1 MTILQSIFLGLLQG
15 VAEFLPISSSGHL
28 AVAQHLFG
36 LNDLPLI
43 FDVMLHL
50 ATLLA
55 VIIYYRKKLFKL
67 ICVFFC
73 VITRRSSSIPENVE
87 DGLCGTQELSQKTI
101 GAVIV
106 ATLITGVI
114 GVFTSK
120 YIPDLPVKF
129 VCTGFIVT
137 GLMLLLTK
145 ILARGTAKSV
155 NSDCSSDDAAITS
168 GQAGISV
175 KQSIIIGL
183 MQGMG
188 TLPGISRS
196 GSTIT
201 GALACGVNKR
211 DAGDFSFIVSIPAI
225 FGAFLLEAKDLGE
238 VASSIG
244 FVPLAAGCITA
255 FIAGYASLVALIK
268 LIKKGKL
275 FYFSIYLI
283 PAGILGFLLF

>member
-1 MTILQSIFLGLLQG
+1 MTIFQSIFLGVLQG
-15 VAEFLPISSSGHL
+15 IAEFLPISSSGHL
-28 AVAQHLFG
+28 AVAQHLFA
-36 LNDLPLI
+36 LDDLPLV

-55 VIIYYRKKLFKL
+55 VIIYYRKKLYKL

-73 VITRRSSSIPENVE
+73 VIARRTSKIAENPD
-87 DGLCGTQELSQKTI
+87 DGLCGTQKLSQMTI
-101 GAVIV
+101 IAVIV

-114 GVFTSK
+114 GIFTSK
-120 YIPDLPVKF
+120 FIPDLSAKY
-129 VCTGFIVT
+129 VCAGFIVT
-137 GLMLLLTK
+137 GALLIFSK
-145 ILARGTAKSV
+145 IISGRISSEISGKSK
-155 NSDCSSDDAAITS
+155 
-168 GQAGISV
+168 GISV

-183 MQGMG
+183 MQGFG

-201 GALACGVNKR
+201 GALACGVDSK

-238 VASSIG
+238 VASSVG
-244 FVPLAAGCITA
+244 FMPLAAGCIAA
-255 FIAGYASLVALIK
+255 FVSGYVALSLLIK

-275 FYFSIYLI
+275 FYFSFYLI
-283 PAGILGFLLF
+283 PAGISGLLFL